1 MEEIR
6 RMFEQAQIDKPGHL
20 LHFEHDDGMI
30 LTGAVYSNGAFLLYQ
45 QDDNDAGFTSRNPD
59 YRGPEDA
66 VLPFILDN
74 GQRDEIPTLWVIP
87 FQEAIHAVEYFFQTG
102 EKAPW
107 VCWHD
112 DFFPQERIEQKG
124 KLLTVLSSGDRV
136 WMLYQQSKDYP
147 GEIAFDPQY
156 ADAEEILYEFILD
169 NGQRIS
175 YPLSQTIAKEEA
187 SRARTYFFRTGE
199 KAPWIS
205 WRHKT

>member
-30 LTGAVYSNGAFLLYQ
+30 PTGAVYSNGAFLLYQ

-66 VLPFILDN
+66 VFPFILDN
-74 GQRDEIPTLWVIP
+74 GQRDEIPALWVIP
-87 FQEAIHAVEYFFQTG
+87 FQEAIHAVEYFFQRG

-124 KLLTVLSSGDRV
+124 KLLTTPSLKPLQRKRHHVRAPISFAQKKKHPGSSGV
-136 WMLYQQSKDYP
+136 TKL
-147 GEIAFDPQY
+147 EVF
-156 ADAEEILYEFILD
+156 
-169 NGQRIS
+169 
-175 YPLSQTIAKEEA
+175 LST
-187 SRARTYFFRTGE
+187 
-199 KAPWIS
+199 
-205 WRHKT
+205 